1 MNNSSKAQVI
11 EKQTQEVLFECEV
24 SEIEKAYKYASDM
37 EAMDLEVEVLAPGL
51 PQTLID
57 QLGMDEAQSHFPH
70 RAPTSRLLTKFG
82 RCLNPAFGVKL
93 EAVVLSQCHAVQDMQ
108 HGSCLA

>member
-37 EAMDLEVEVLAPGL
+37 EAIDLEVEVRAPGL

-57 QLGMDEAQSHFPH
+57 QLGMDEAQSHKYRQSLKEEIESH
-70 RAPTSRLLTKFG
+70 
-82 RCLNPAFGVKL
+82 
-93 EAVVLSQCHAVQDMQ
+93 EDD
-108 HGSCLA
+108 SCCYKNK